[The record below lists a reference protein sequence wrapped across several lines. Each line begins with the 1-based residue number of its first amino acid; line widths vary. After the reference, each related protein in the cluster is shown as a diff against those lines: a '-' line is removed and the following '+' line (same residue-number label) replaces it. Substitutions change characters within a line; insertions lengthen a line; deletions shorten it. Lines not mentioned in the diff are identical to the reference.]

1 MTVTKRADKY
11 GSWYSVSFTLMLT
24 QVRYLFF
31 AFQHE
36 FVVEFAV
43 IYEFY
48 PICSSSLFSV
58 DALLFKRSRQGSK
71 VRSM

>member
-1 MTVTKRADKY
+1 MTVTKRADKN
-11 GSWYSVSFTLMLT
+11 GSWYSVSFTLILT

-36 FVVEFAV
+36 FVVKFAV

-48 PICSSSLFSV
+48 PTCISLLFSV
-58 DALLFKRSRQGSK
+58 DALLFKRSGHGSK